1 MVVVLVPCC
10 LFRPGMDWLGSFF
23 LSLFLFCLEDKD
35 SVLECLGGECLFL
48 KLRDLEADLDLPLL
62 FHEAD
67 LDFPLLFLGPGG
79 GDDLL
84 GPGEGVLGGDLGTLV
99 LFLLDAE
106 MGSSSVLSSDSLH
119 ETV

>member
-1 MVVVLVPCC
+1 
-10 LFRPGMDWLGSFF
+10 MDWFGSFF

-35 SVLECLGGECLFL
+35 SVLECLGS
-48 KLRDLEADLDLPLL
+48 LDL
-62 FHEAD
+62 
-67 LDFPLLFLGPGG
+67 PLLFLGPGG

-84 GPGEGVLGGDLGTLV
+84 AEGPGEGVLGGDLGTIV

>member
-1 MVVVLVPCC
+1 
-10 LFRPGMDWLGSFF
+10 MDWLGRFF

-48 KLRDLEADLDLPLL
+48 VLRDLEGDLDL
-62 FHEAD
+62 
-67 LDFPLLFLGPGG
+67 PLLFLGPGG

-84 GPGEGVLGGDLGTLV
+84 VEGPGEGVLGGDLGALV